1 MAEALRDLLG
11 LDAPSD
17 AADLEF
23 LEYLESLSLESVLSS
38 EPQALA
44 QISQSML
51 RSIQALSKRSHKY
64 MVNSA
69 IRHSS
74 LQETIRDL
82 DLRACEL
89 TATVPRLDAEA
100 ERFSRSLSKSGGSQ
114 ILAQRKEALHLLEN
128 SERIVDLLE
137 LPALLLS
144 AVTASPLGY
153 STSLDLYGHIRRL
166 SSLYPESEL
175 VRSVRLQADDAIRQ
189 LAIDLITSLT
199 TPNLKLAAAL
209 RTTGWLKRIVPELV
223 PDLPAGDSLPAVFL
237 ICRFSNLITTLEAL
251 NPLRE
256 LADEERRRQHSAGQ
270 SWSGGQQT
278 ERFLK
283 RFIEVFRE
291 HSFNIISISKN
302 AGVANPSKSSHHFV
316 SGLGSG
322 MSTAIILQPLDL
334 LKTRVQQSGQPTLYK
349 SWLEL
354 RRSPNQLRA
363 LWRGTLPSAI
373 RTGFGSALYFSSLNA
388 IRQYAARSNVP
399 GTGQGGM
406 AGSTALPKLS
416 NTANL
421 LSGAVARTLA
431 GVVLMPLTVIKV
443 RFESSLYS
451 YPSLFS
457 AVKDIK
463 GREGFR
469 GFFSGVGATAMRDAP
484 YAGLTS
490 SNSDAKTVMGT
501 PLAGS
506 INFGSAILAGA
517 ACSVVSNPFDAV
529 KTRIQLQPQNYR
541 NMGQAWYK
549 MITEDGFRSLWSG
562 LGLRMGRKALS
573 SALAW
578 TLYEEL
584 IRRYGSL

>member
-302 AGVANPSKSSHHFV
+302 AGGCAGPETG
-316 SGLGSG
+316 SGIDNLGSIPPVLSAFPMHLVG
-322 MSTAIILQPLDL
+322 MLLEILRTYLPVVKDQASRESIL
-334 LKTRVQQSGQPTLYK
+334 TQVLYC
-349 SWLEL
+349 
-354 RRSPNQLRA
+354 
-363 LWRGTLPSAI
+363 
-373 RTGFGSALYFSSLNA
+373 
-388 IRQYAARSNVP
+388 
-399 GTGQGGM
+399 
-406 AGSTALPKLS
+406 AGSLGRL
-416 NTANL
+416 
-421 LSGAVARTLA
+421 GADFGMLIPSIGVAEWPDLIKRHRLLA
-431 GVVLMPLTVIKV
+431 GRLESVIADYKAPFTGV
-443 RFESSLYS
+443 
-451 YPSLFS
+451 S
-457 AVKDIK
+457 A
-463 GREGFR
+463 
-469 GFFSGVGATAMRDAP
+469 
-484 YAGLTS
+484 
-490 SNSDAKTVMGT
+490 
-501 PLAGS
+501 
-506 INFGSAILAGA
+506 
-517 ACSVVSNPFDAV
+517 
-529 KTRIQLQPQNYR
+529 
-541 NMGQAWYK
+541 
-549 MITEDGFRSLWSG
+549 
-562 LGLRMGRKALS
+562 
-573 SALAW
+573 
-578 TLYEEL
+578 
-584 IRRYGSL
+584 